1 MGLHRRVHPEDV
13 ENCFGCKILGLQLNP
28 GDATSSK
35 GMSNKKWDAE
45 LNAYSSA
52 RAEGI
57 QPAGTSMA
65 KIQDARRASD
75 VMNTAYNAESM
86 PASTMIK
93 EKTVSKLKEVG
104 LV

>member
-1 MGLHRRVHPEDV
+1 MGIHRQDHPEDV
-13 ENCFGCKILGLQLNP
+13 EGCFGCKILGLQLSP

-35 GMSNKKWDAE
+35 SMSNKKWDAE

-75 VMNTAYNAESM
+75 VLGAAYNSESM
-86 PASTMIK
+86 PLSTIIK
-93 EKTVSKLKEVG
+93 DNNVSKLKEVG

>member
-1 MGLHRRVHPEDV
+1 MGIHRQDHPEDV
-13 ENCFGCKILGLQLNP
+13 EGCFGCKILGLQINS
-28 GDATSSK
+28 GDANSQK

-75 VMNTAYNAESM
+75 VMNAPYSADSM